1 MISDQERNAP
11 TRKDFD
17 NLLGML
23 LAANEEGQL
32 VGLSF
37 MVRNGDKAAID
48 YRGSHDMASLMSKTV
63 LERITA
69 AIEET
74 SPDIARSIR
83 QELAKHAR

>member
-1 MISDQERNAP
+1 MISDQERHQP

-17 NLLGML
+17 EVLGML

-63 LERITA
+63 LERIAEAVALTD
-69 AIEET
+69 
-74 SPDIARSIR
+74 PDIAKAIK
-83 QELAKHAR
+83 QELHKYVH